1 MPTLY
6 TLHGNW
12 EPRQI
17 PAPYLSP
24 MTGIQP
30 LRVLGILP
38 EMTSN
43 GIT

>member
-1 MPTLY
+1 MTTLY
-6 TLHGNW
+6 TLRGNW
-12 EPRQI
+12 VPRQI
-17 PAPYLSP
+17 PALYLSP